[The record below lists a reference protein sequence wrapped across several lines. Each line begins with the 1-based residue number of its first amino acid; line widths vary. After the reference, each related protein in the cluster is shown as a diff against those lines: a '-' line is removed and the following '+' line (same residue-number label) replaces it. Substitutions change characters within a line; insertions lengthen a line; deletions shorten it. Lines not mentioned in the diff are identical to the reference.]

1 MAAAGPAT
9 PAVPPAGAPPA
20 GPYPA
25 YPGYS
30 PYAYGPSP
38 LEAERRKHI
47 NWTKTGIL
55 ILLVGSLIGWIPRVP
70 LIGLLGGL
78 LTLVGAILVILGRKA
93 FGKTHRRNVVL
104 SIVLFFVG
112 LAIIIVGAILAVF
125 AAAGGLS
132 SSMTEAELTVALPT
146 AFRNLLLVATVGA
159 LVSGLA
165 SVCFTYALQKRQGQ
179 ILLWAAY
186 AATIGI
192 EVAVIIVA
200 LPILNAAAAT
210 IAHEI
215 VTNGTVNS
223 VEISNAI
230 SGATSGLDLLR
241 VIPSLLYAA
250 ANYLAW
256 SRINRGET
264 PPPLT
269 PPGMP
274 TPPMGASPPA
284 PPINPM

>member
-132 SSMTEAELTVALPT
+132 SSMTEAELTVALQN
-146 AFRNLLLVATVGA
+146 AFRNVLIVATVGA

-165 SVCFTYALQKRQGQ
+165 SVFFTYALQKREGQ
-179 ILLWAAY
+179 IVLWAAY
-186 AATIGI
+186 AATIG
-192 EVAVIIVA
+192 
-200 LPILNAAAAT
+200 
-210 IAHEI
+210 I